1 MLNRLSGFLLGG
13 GYLATVWYAMDQGF
27 IRRKGIAFE
36 EYAMIAGL
44 MGVGWL
50 VLTVVAGL
58 AARKLGNTER
68 GWGNF
73 NGLSLGV
80 LVILVFLPLHLIY
93 GPRHQT
99 GTPFALDEVTN
110 FAVFALTWF
119 VMIDLF
125 RMGLRRLSRAD
136 RGFRISAAGIASI
149 TLVIMVGFLAR
160 AIIESQGAPIGES
173 IETPA
178 KAMTAALGTALAI
191 GFVLMV
197 LLELPRALW
206 LRRTP
211 TVTEAAEPEPVR
223 NTARGNRRVA
233 MPTSTVGVR
242 KEVADKSRAAPTA
255 ATTVIRN

>member
-13 GYLATVWYAMDQGF
+13 GYLATVWYAMDQGY

-36 EYAMIAGL
+36 EYAMLAAL

-50 VLTVVAGL
+50 VLTVIAGL
-58 AARKLGNTER
+58 VARKLGNTER

-73 NGLSLGV
+73 NGLTLGV

-110 FAVFALTWF
+110 FGVLALTWF
-119 VMIDLF
+119 VLIDLF
-125 RMGLRRLSRAD
+125 RMGLRRLARAD

-178 KAMTAALGTALAI
+178 KALTAALGTAIAI

-206 LRRTP
+206 LRRISA
-211 TVTEAAEPEPVR
+211 VTEAAEPEPVR
-223 NTARGNRRVA
+223 NSARENRRVA
-233 MPTSTVGVR
+233 MPTSTVGAR
-242 KEVADKSRAAPTA
+242 KDVPDKDRTRHSVTATVSRS
-255 ATTVIRN
+255 